1 MIIYIFFKDFM
12 LFKHVLKV
20 IPFTFF
26 CENKTITSRCNTKK
40 LTAKNTYSMGKPI
53 NEKINIIDE

>member
-1 MIIYIFFKDFM
+1 M

>member
-1 MIIYIFFKDFM
+1 MIIYNFFIDFM

-26 CENKTITSRCNTKK
+26 CENKTINSRCNTKK
-40 LTAKNTYSMGKPI
+40 IIIKNTYSMGKPI
-53 NEKINIIDE
+53 NEKMTIIDE

>member
-1 MIIYIFFKDFM
+1 M

-26 CENKTITSRCNTKK
+26 CENKTINSRCNTKK
-40 LTAKNTYSMGKPI
+40 LIIKNTYSMGKPI
-53 NEKINIIDE
+53 NEKMTIIDE